1 MFDWNLVLSALLP
14 LLVDIND
21 VLDIEIPKLQGWL
34 ELAWG
39 VCSFVCL
46 VLIQLHV
53 ELGDPQ
59 KHFDGDGAEDFG
71 TLRDLCLHE
80 ENMCP
85 YSILGYVQIQRDF
98 RTSNPPYWSQYS
110 VICVGR
116 RDFTAAHT
124 APAPLPLPLVI
135 FFLRLFHLVS

>member
-1 MFDWNLVLSALLP
+1 M
-14 LLVDIND
+14 
-21 VLDIEIPKLQGWL
+21 
-34 ELAWG
+34 
-39 VCSFVCL
+39 
-46 VLIQLHV
+46 

-98 RTSNPPYWSQYS
+98 QTSNPPYWRESERGKEGEKERERSMKSY
-110 VICVGR
+110 
-116 RDFTAAHT
+116 
-124 APAPLPLPLVI
+124 
-135 FFLRLFHLVS
+135 RLGTTLFCKL